1 MIFLD
6 SYVGNYYV
14 SGEEPFSY
22 GYGGTGKKSTS
33 CKFEDY
39 GEKFG
44 ESNVIGCYIV
54 SAILIYL
61 FIFNME
67 SVKLVV
73 KFLLYTA
80 NWAADF

>member
-1 MIFLD
+1 MIFLP

-22 GYGGTGKKSTS
+22 GYGGTGKKSTT

-44 ESNVIGCYIV
+44 ESDVIGCYIV
-54 SAILIYL
+54 SAILIY
-61 FIFNME
+61 FSFFQVG
-67 SVKLVV
+67 SQ
-73 KFLLYTA
+73 LLAVYCQLRS
-80 NWAADF
+80 